1 MKIKL
6 LPMAVGIILATQFGV
21 AHAAEVQVYGKVNTS
36 VNANDNQ
43 YLGKDQKDNQQLN
56 SNASRVG
63 VKGDININDDLK
75 AVYKLEYTVYVDDG
89 SSNDLSETG
98 SDSNTFQARNNYGG
112 LNSKTYG
119 QLVAGKNDTPF
130 KLIQNSDLDRFNDL
144 DQGDMQNY
152 LVGENRVN
160 NMLLYT
166 SPLLSGFTINAQ
178 AYSDEETG
186 EDTGISCPAKSVY
199 PQTAGQACGNA
210 GSSAFGDH
218 WSTSITYDIG
228 KFYAGLAYN
237 NNVTNTDAV
246 RLMSSYKITDNF
258 MIAGLIQSAETHE
271 KDYNQDGVDEGFGD
285 GMTLSSGSLN
295 TALNPAGTTNDFNT
309 AIHEQDAYM
318 GNIMWTI
325 VPEKW
330 VVYAQMGYSESTL
343 FDSSAMVITTGTCPG
358 ITCVVNDYKDAQFD
372 TTFWGLG
379 VDRILSKKVKL
390 FAYYTDEK
398 VDISD
403 NAAVESKLIDDG
415 KFKTA
420 GVGLE
425 IKF

>member
-6 LPMAVGIILATQFGV
+6 LPMAVGAMLAAQFGV
-21 AHAAEVQVYGKVNTS
+21 ANAAEVQVYGKVNTS
-36 VNANDNQ
+36 VQAYDNQ
-43 YLGKDQKDNQQLN
+43 YLGSDQKHNEQLN
-56 SNASRVG
+56 SNASRIG
-63 VKGDININDDLK
+63 VKGDLNIDDDWK
-75 AVYKLEYTVYVDDG
+75 AVYKLEYQVNVDDG

-98 SDSNTFQARNNYGG
+98 SDSNTFTARNNYGG

-130 KLIQNSDLDRFNDL
+130 KLVQNSDLDRFNDL

-160 NMLLYT
+160 NMVLYT
-166 SPLLSGFTINAQ
+166 SPLLSGLTINAQ
-178 AYSDEETG
+178 TYTDEETG
-186 EDTGISCPAKSVY
+186 EDSGVSCPAKSVY
-199 PQTAGQACGNA
+199 PQTAGQTCGDR
-210 GSSAFGDH
+210 GSNKFGQH
-218 WSTSITYDIG
+218 WSTSVTYDVG
-228 KFYAGLAYN
+228 NFYAGLAYN
-237 NNVTNTDAV
+237 NNVTNTDAI
-246 RLMSSYKITDNF
+246 RLMSSYKITDNV
-258 MIAGLIQSAETHE
+258 MIAGLIQSADTHE
-271 KDYNQDGVDEGFGD
+271 NDYNQDGTDEGFGD

-309 AIHEQDAYM
+309 AINSQDAYM
-318 GNIMWTI
+318 GNVMWTI

-330 VVYAQMGYSESTL
+330 VFYAQMGYSESKL
-343 FDSSAMVITTGTCPG
+343 FDSPAMVITTGTCPG
-358 ITCVVNDYKDAQFD
+358 ITCVVNNYKDAQFD
-372 TTFWGLG
+372 STFYGVG

-390 FAYYTDEK
+390 FAYYTDQK

-403 NAAVESKLIDDG
+403 NAAVEAKLIDDG
-415 KFKTA
+415 KFKTG